1 MKNEEKE
8 IIENNEKSTSAKKSS
23 AKKQN
28 SKEKKEPKTISAK
41 KLPKIFKKR
50 YLENS
55 YKKKILKKVYVA
67 SDKKLIESLFE
78 IEKDKKD
85 REVYFVP
92 QDKKIPTKDFKR
104 LKLVAKQIKKQ
115 KGGIKFL
122 PLVACLI
129 FVSILVIAISLFKNP
144 LLEKALVSSLQGVFK
159 AKTDIEKVDFKILG
173 ASLEIKG
180 IQQAN

>member
-8 IIENNEKSTSAKKSS
+8 IIENNEKSTSAKK
-23 AKKQN
+23 QN
-28 SKEKKEPKTISAK
+28 SKEKKEPKTISVK
-41 KLPKIFKKR
+41 KLPQIFKKR

-55 YKKKILKKVYVA
+55 YNKKILKKVYVA

-78 IEKDKKD
+78 TEKDKKD
-85 REVYFVP
+85 REVYFVS

-122 PLVACLI
+122 PLVACLV
-129 FVSILVIAISLFKNP
+129 FVSILVL
-144 LLEKALVSSLQGVFK
+144 
-159 AKTDIEKVDFKILG
+159 
-173 ASLEIKG
+173 
-180 IQQAN
+180 